1 MPRANV
7 AARRL
12 RHGSIPTMPAKA
24 STKWQVPRL
33 GTLGTGRAWGLTMQ
47 LDVDSSTR
55 RIGVAIALAWGAL
68 ALSFR
73 QGLAAEVAP
82 APAGDAATGAQLR
95 VVSLPEALAFA
106 RAHQPAVRA
115 ALARIAEQKS
125 YAGVPRAEWRPFA
138 GLVGQ
143 GLEGPANNT
152 TTSYL
157 SADAV
162 DIPRIGGTRSVS
174 SSGADWSPYASTL
187 AGVGAKQE
195 VFDFGR
201 IAAQAAAA
209 DAQIV
214 IAQRAADAIRLD
226 IELGVEEAYFAVNAA
241 KSVLQA
247 AEDAYERAR
256 VHRDY
261 AQAGVRS
268 GLRPP
273 IELTRAEADLT
284 RFDTGRIR
292 ARGGLMA
299 AQAVLAAAVGAPEA
313 ALDAGS
319 APVTPQDL
327 LPLTDAIRRAGER
340 EPHLQETIARLRA
353 QEQQT
358 LAIAALLRPNIHL
371 SATFSGRAGGA
382 TPSNALDPVPAGS
395 GYLPDVPNWDAGL
408 IFSWPL
414 FDPMVKARQ
423 NASIA
428 TEQVRREEIDLVRQQ
443 LVANVAQTYVAVDVA
458 RQAFPSLQR
467 EFEAARTNYAQ
478 ADARFR
484 AELGTSV
491 ELADAEAL
499 RTDAEI
505 RLALGVFEIARA
517 RAAFGR
523 VIAEGM

>member
-1 MPRANV
+1 
-7 AARRL
+7 
-12 RHGSIPTMPAKA
+12 
-24 STKWQVPRL
+24 
-33 GTLGTGRAWGLTMQ
+33 MQ
-47 LDVDSSTR
+47 LDLDGSKN
-55 RIGVAIALAWGAL
+55 RIHVAIILACGAL
-68 ALSFR
+68 ALSSR
-73 QGLAAEVAP
+73 WGLAAEAAP
-82 APAGDAATGAQLR
+82 APIGDAAGDVGAHLR

-125 YAGVPRAEWRPFA
+125 YAGVPRAEWSPFA

-143 GLEGPANNT
+143 LSEGTSNNT
-152 TTSYL
+152 TSSYM
-157 SADAV
+157 ATDVV

-174 SSGADWSPYASTL
+174 STGAGWSPYASTL
-187 AGVGAKQE
+187 AGIGARQE

-201 IAAQAAAA
+201 IAALAAAA
-209 DAQIV
+209 DAQV
-214 IAQRAADAIRLD
+214 VVAQRAADTVRLD
-226 IELGVEEAYFAVNAA
+226 IDLGVEEAYFAVNAA
-241 KSVLQA
+241 KSVLLA
-247 AEDAYERAR
+247 AEDAYQRAL

-299 AQAVLAAAVGAPEA
+299 AQAVLAAAVGAPEP
-313 ALDAGS
+313 ALDAAS
-319 APVTPQDL
+319 APLTPQDL
-327 LPLTDAIRRAGER
+327 LPLADAIRRAVAK

-358 LAIAALLRPNIHL
+358 LAVAALLRPNIHL
-371 SATFSGRAGGA
+371 STTFSGRAGGA
-382 TPSNALDPVPAGS
+382 TPSNALDPVPAGN

-428 TEQVRREEIDLVRQQ
+428 TEQVRREEIDLARQQ
-443 LVANVAQTYVAVDVA
+443 LVSNVAQTYVAVDVA
-458 RQAFPSLQR
+458 RQALPSLQR
-467 EFEAARTNYAQ
+467 EFEAARANYAQ

-505 RLALGVFEIARA
+505 RLALGVFEMARA

-523 VIAEGM
+523 AIAEGM